1 MNRTTLGVAIGAVL
15 GFVVAFGSFGQ
26 MLILAL
32 FIVIGVVVAKVIDG
46 DIDLGRYVSSGR
58 RTNSR

>member
-15 GFVVAFGSFGQ
+15 GFAVAFGSVGQ

-46 DIDLGRYVSSGR
+46 DIDLGRYVSTDR